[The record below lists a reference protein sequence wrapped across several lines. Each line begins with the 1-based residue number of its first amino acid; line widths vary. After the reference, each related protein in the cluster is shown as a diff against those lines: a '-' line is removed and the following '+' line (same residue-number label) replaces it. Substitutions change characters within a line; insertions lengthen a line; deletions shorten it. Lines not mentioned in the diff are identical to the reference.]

1 MVQSKKSLITNN
13 LYLCKIFRTIFMLP
27 SPKNERK
34 KRKWEKQYWDFWQK
48 TITKHSS
55 GKCNRDESS
64 AACSTVKNL
73 TTFFCVSL
81 FSCQNAWIFTSMTLV
96 VGYQFWARDHPYITS
111 AKGLGGW
118 DQKNGIFADVQYF
131 LCWHRVGG
139 SKKVQKML
147 T

>member
-1 MVQSKKSLITNN
+1 MVQSKNSLITNN
-13 LYLCKIFRTIFMLP
+13 LYLCKIFRTTFMLP

-96 VGYQFWARDHPYITS
+96 VEYQFWAGDHPYITS
-111 AKGLGGW
+111 AKGLVGW
-118 DQKNGIFADVQYF
+118 DQKNGNF
-131 LCWHRVGG
+131 CWCSVLF
-139 SKKVQKML
+139 ML